1 MTERP
6 EPDEAPTPVPLL
18 AILQENVRENA
29 TEVWVNRFRQWS
41 TGVTF

>member
-6 EPDEAPTPVPLL
+6 EPDEVPTPVPLL

-29 TEVWVNRFRQWS
+29 TEVWVNRFRRWS